1 MLATTQKVKERV
13 RTVGFAMSPCTIPEV
28 GHPNFTLEEG
38 EMSMGM
44 GIHGE
49 PGIWN
54 APIKTSKELAKY
66 TVETILA
73 DMPMDTGEKVA
84 ILLNGLGATSIEE
97 LYILNADIH
106 QELKDRGITVVK
118 TYVGEYA
125 TSMEMTGASVS
136 ICLLDDELK
145 GLLELPASTPF
156 FHQF

>member
-1 MLATTQKVKERV
+1 
-13 RTVGFAMSPCTIPEV
+13 
-28 GHPNFTLEEG
+28 
-38 EMSMGM
+38 M